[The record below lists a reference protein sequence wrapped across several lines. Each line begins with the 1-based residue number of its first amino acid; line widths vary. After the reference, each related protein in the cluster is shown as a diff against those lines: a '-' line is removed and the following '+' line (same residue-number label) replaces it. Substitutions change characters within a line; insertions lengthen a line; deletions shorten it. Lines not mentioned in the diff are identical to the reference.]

1 MIQTL
6 SQVLA
11 LEAYMSELWRDA
23 FLLHQRPY
31 GNSSVMAEMF
41 TLDNGRISV
50 IAKGAKKPKSKFF
63 GVLSPF
69 SKLRITYRGKSEL
82 KTLTNVD
89 KEDIFSDSFSK
100 LSYTLLYINE
110 LLIKILPQGAPQ
122 KELFNLYDKFLLE
135 IKTSNEID
143 VILRRFEIDLLQML
157 GYGINFINE
166 VDSGQSIDADKLYDF
181 VPELGFK
188 ESPNGIFNGKEI
200 ISISKLDFENINK
213 KKFKSLT
220 TMAIGYSLD
229 GGDLKSRQIFK
240 TLKK

>member
-143 VILRRFEIDLLQML
+143 IILRRFEIDLLEML

>member
-1 MIQTL
+1 MT
-6 SQVLA
+6 
-11 LEAYMSELWRDA
+11 ELWCDA

-31 GNSSVMAEMF
+31 GNTSVMAEIF

-50 IAKGAKKPKSKFF
+50 IARGAKNPKSKFF

-69 SKLRITYRGKSEL
+69 SKLRITYRGRSEL

-89 KEDIFSDSFSK
+89 KEDIFSNSFSK

-143 VILRRFEIDLLQML
+143 IILRRFEIDLLEML

-166 VDSGQSIDADKLYDF
+166 VDSGHSIDADKLYDF

>member
-31 GNSSVMAEMF
+31 GNTSVMAEMF

-110 LLIKILPQGAPQ
+110 LLIKILPRGAPQ

-143 VILRRFEIDLLQML
+143 IILRRFEIDLLEML

>member
-1 MIQTL
+1 MT
-6 SQVLA
+6 
-11 LEAYMSELWRDA
+11 ELWHDA

-31 GNSSVMAEMF
+31 GNTSVIAEMF
-41 TLDNGRISV
+41 TLENGRISV
-50 IAKGAKKPKSKFF
+50 IARGAKKPKSKFF

-69 SKLRITYRGKSEL
+69 SKLRITYRGRSEL

-122 KELFNLYDKFLLE
+122 RELFNLYDKFLIE
-135 IKTSNEID
+135 VKSSEETDI
-143 VILRRFEIDLLQML
+143 VLRKFELDLLEML

-166 VDSGQSIDADKLYDF
+166 VDSGQSIELNKSYDF

-188 ESPNGIFNGKEI
+188 ESPNGLFEGNEI
-200 ISISKLDFENINK
+200 VSISKLNFTDIDK

-229 GGDLKSRQIFK
+229 GGDLKSREIFK

>member
-1 MIQTL
+1 MT
-6 SQVLA
+6 
-11 LEAYMSELWRDA
+11 ELWHDA

-31 GNSSVMAEMF
+31 GNTSVIAEMF
-41 TLDNGRISV
+41 TLENGRISV
-50 IAKGAKKPKSKFF
+50 IARGAKKPKSKFF

-69 SKLRITYRGKSEL
+69 SKLRITYRGRSEL

-110 LLIKILPQGAPQ
+110 LLIKILPQGATQ
-122 KELFNLYDKFLLE
+122 SELFSLYDKFLIE
-135 IKTSNEID
+135 VKASEEID
-143 VILRRFEIDLLQML
+143 IVLRKFELDLLEML

-166 VDSGQSIDADKLYDF
+166 VDSGQLIELNKSYDF

-188 ESPNGIFNGKEI
+188 ESPNGLFEGNEI
-200 ISISKLDFENINK
+200 ISISKLNFKDINK

-229 GGDLKSRQIFK
+229 GGDLKSREIFK

>member
-1 MIQTL
+1 MT
-6 SQVLA
+6 
-11 LEAYMSELWRDA
+11 ELWHDA

-31 GNSSVMAEMF
+31 GNTSVMAEMF
-41 TLDNGRISV
+41 TLENGRISV
-50 IAKGAKKPKSKFF
+50 IARGAKKPKSKFF

-69 SKLRITYRGKSEL
+69 SKLRITYRGRSEL

-89 KEDIFSDSFSK
+89 KEDIFSNSFSK

-122 KELFNLYDKFLLE
+122 RELFNLYDKFLME
-135 IKTSNEID
+135 VKSSKEID
-143 VILRRFEIDLLQML
+143 IVLRRFELNLLEML

-166 VDSGQSIDADKLYDF
+166 VDSGQSIEANKSYDF

-188 ESPNGIFNGKEI
+188 ESPNGLFDGNEI
-200 ISISKLDFENINK
+200 ISISKLDFKDINK

-220 TMAIGYSLD
+220 TMAIGFSLD
-229 GGDLKSRQIFK
+229 GNDLKSREIFK

>member
-110 LLIKILPQGAPQ
+110 LLIKILPQGALQ

-143 VILRRFEIDLLQML
+143 IILRRFEIDLLEML

>member
-1 MIQTL
+1 
-6 SQVLA
+6 
-11 LEAYMSELWRDA
+11 MSELWHDA

-135 IKTSNEID
+135 IKASNEID
-143 VILRRFEIDLLQML
+143 IILRRFEIDLLEML

>member
-31 GNSSVMAEMF
+31 GNTSVMAEMF

-122 KELFNLYDKFLLE
+122 KELFNHYDKFLLE

-143 VILRRFEIDLLQML
+143 LILRRFEIDLLQML

-166 VDSGQSIDADKLYDF
+166 VDSGQSIDADKLYNF
-181 VPELGFK
+181 VPELGFR

>member
-143 VILRRFEIDLLQML
+143 VILRRFEIDLLEML